1 MELSTQAPILSPS
14 NGLVCVVDDDGL
26 VRRGLERLVRSW
38 RIKVEGFSSARAYLA
53 WAENSTHTGPC
64 CLVLDVCMPGL
75 DGLHLQ
81 QTIGDRGVPIIFLT
95 GHGDVPT
102 CAAAMKAG
110 AVDFLTKPVD
120 EDKLMGAIQVA
131 LQASV
136 PKQKEAQDRMAAR
149 SRYQSLTPREV
160 EVMSCVIAGMLNKQ
174 IADQLGAAEKTIKV
188 HRGRVME
195 KMGVYSVADLVR
207 AAQAVGV
214 SPFIAAT
221 PA

>member
-1 MELSTQAPILSPS
+1 
-14 NGLVCVVDDDGL
+14 
-26 VRRGLERLVRSW
+26 
-38 RIKVEGFSSARAYLA
+38 
-53 WAENSTHTGPC
+53 
-64 CLVLDVCMPGL
+64 
-75 DGLHLQ
+75 
-81 QTIGDRGVPIIFLT
+81 
-95 GHGDVPT
+95 
-102 CAAAMKAG
+102 MKAG

-120 EDKLMGAIQVA
+120 EDKLMGAIQIA

-136 PKQKEAQDRMAAR
+136 PKQKEAQDRMTAR

-214 SPFIAAT
+214 SPFLTAT